1 MYSIKY
7 ENHWSGDVYTH
18 YLNIPLILDF
28 SLLVIFIND
37 ITMNIITQIIFLI

>member
-18 YLNIPLILDF
+18 YLNILLILDF

-37 ITMNIITQIIFLI
+37 IMMNIITQIFLI